1 MNNLEDSVGGRV
13 DGDVFVMEES
23 RKERVME
30 REHRYGFRRIEL
42 DAGTWLAKMTQKEDT
57 EL

>member
-1 MNNLEDSVGGRV
+1 MNNLEDSVGGGV
-13 DGDVFVMEES
+13 NGDVFVMEEP

-42 DAGTWLAKMTQKEDT
+42 DAGTWLAI
-57 EL
+57 

>member
-1 MNNLEDSVGGRV
+1 MNNLEDSVGGGV

-30 REHRYGFRRIEL
+30 REHRQEL
-42 DAGTWLAKMTQKEDT
+42 GSQSDDT
-57 EL
+57 EGRHRALKVQGMV